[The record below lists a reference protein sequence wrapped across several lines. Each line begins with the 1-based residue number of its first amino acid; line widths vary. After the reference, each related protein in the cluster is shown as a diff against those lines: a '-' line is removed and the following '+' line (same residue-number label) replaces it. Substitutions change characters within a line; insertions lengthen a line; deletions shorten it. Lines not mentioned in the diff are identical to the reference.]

1 MAGRNLFD
9 ALEIGS
15 LHASNRLM
23 RAATYER
30 ASDAHGSV
38 TPEIGRIYRELAT
51 GGVGTIIMSF
61 AYVRDD
67 AYRRD
72 RMLGLDRDELVPQ
85 YRELV
90 DAMHG
95 LGARCVAQ
103 IVHCGANAGKP
114 PFAEGALG
122 PSDGMSP
129 DGERPV
135 RAMTKDDMDLLAAD
149 FAAAARRAQQA
160 GFDGVEIHAAHGY
173 LLSQFLNPLWNRR
186 EDEFGGPIEA
196 RMRFPLQVT
205 AAVRSAVGPG
215 FPLLVKINSSDGVEG
230 GMTEDESLVVS
241 QALAQM
247 VDAIEVSG
255 TTYGKVKIAGPEGHR
270 CLYARYAA
278 RLAELLDIPVILT
291 GGNRLVSELQ
301 GLLDTTDIA
310 GFGLARPLV
319 CEPDLPRIWQRD
331 PAYWPRCVSCSRCFP
346 EPGRR
351 CVLQAKG

>member
-1 MAGRNLFD
+1 
-9 ALEIGS
+9 
-15 LHASNRLM
+15 
-23 RAATYER
+23 
-30 ASDAHGSV
+30 
-38 TPEIGRIYRELAT
+38 
-51 GGVGTIIMSF
+51 
-61 AYVRDD
+61 
-67 AYRRD
+67 
-72 RMLGLDRDELVPQ
+72 
-85 YRELV
+85 
-90 DAMHG
+90 
-95 LGARCVAQ
+95 
-103 IVHCGANAGKP
+103 
-114 PFAEGALG
+114 
-122 PSDGMSP
+122 MSP

-149 FAAAARRAQQA
+149 FVAAARRAQQA

-331 PAYWPRCVSCSRCFP
+331 LAYWPRCVSCSRCFP